1 MVSIRERL
9 LLLVI
14 IINDRLFTSR
24 SVLESSSADLKSSE
38 YETSIVFG
46 FNLATAKGPI
56 CEEPMQGV
64 VFFIDKFQVQ
74 QQQQVNLDESN
85 PNDLES
91 SLAELDLSTAGSVGT
106 AEKQRPIASKTTP
119 NFISL
124 MKDVCKRAFEAQPQR
139 LMAAMY
145 KCEAMTVSSEALGK
159 LYAVLGK
166 R

>member
-1 MVSIRERL
+1 M

>member
-1 MVSIRERL
+1 
-9 LLLVI
+9 
-14 IINDRLFTSR
+14 
-24 SVLESSSADLKSSE
+24 
-38 YETSIVFG
+38 
-46 FNLATAKGPI
+46 
-56 CEEPMQGV
+56 MQGV
-64 VFFIDKFQVQ
+64 AFFIDKFQVQ

-85 PNDLES
+85 PNELES
-91 SLAELDLSTAGSVGT
+91 SLADLDLSTAGSVGT
-106 AEKQRPIASKTTP
+106 AEKQRPLVSKSTP